1 MLPFLRLRSVMWM
14 TTLTSCM
21 RSGRGWTIS
30 KANSCAHG
38 TWLESFV
45 WCLTMKTPKT
55 KILECWIWQCSQ
67 ICGFCGGWDGDEG
80 PGCTEAPA
88 RLHWGHMAKS
98 WQRAFFQTW
107 KQLCKCADVLLFVW
121 DQSSRSCRSL
131 LFLGA
136 TSLSLFCSFSLVFFV
151 FWLSCLSLFLGIS
164 FSCSSFWSLF
174 IVFLSLLV
182 SMVCFGIPF
191 VFCGLILF
199 SFGIFLFSFGLFLLL
214 ALLLARFYWVVSS
227 LLSRIWSL
235 RYWNLR
241 KISSPCL
248 SALVILTFRGLWL
261 RVKGWKML
269 EICRVGSCSRTVG
282 RPFDASRSPDP
293 QLRLTKVQSL
303 IFVLKSSPFGS
314 FWQQTPLWSG
324 RFTFEFHCDLLYL
337 LHVWPDC
344 SCKRKGVPSGLKQ
357 RTARERKAELWVG
370 RGYHRWDMKF
380 WNVNFTK
387 VHANCGSFRLSL
399 LCCLLRPEASFWFLR
414 TSRVFTPRF
423 QSINAV
429 KSRCISWSLLD
440 ENSFSKS

>member
-1 MLPFLRLRSVMWM
+1 MFDSFDNENSFFRRFLNAGIDSNWQWILWILWRMRWRWRSRVHG
-14 TTLTSCM
+14 S
-21 RSGRGWTIS
+21 
-30 KANSCAHG
+30 SCAFALRPYG
-38 TWLESFV
+38 GEEESREHF
-45 WCLTMKTPKT
+45 
-55 KILECWIWQCSQ
+55 SN
-67 ICGFCGGWDGDEG
+67 
-80 PGCTEAPA
+80 TETA
-88 RLHWGHMAKS
+88 LQM
-98 WQRAFFQTW
+98 
-107 KQLCKCADVLLFVW
+107 CKCPCFSFEIW
-121 DQSSRSCRSL
+121 DQSSRSCRSLLLFL

-227 LLSRIWSL
+227 LLSRVWSL